1 MANTATAA
9 KAKMTQFFNSDSI
22 PADIVKGCIC
32 IFIVVFIVQMIR
44 MVYLAYE
51 QLKGGSPWL
60 IKDSLSG
67 KKSLQLVQKK
77 DSATG
82 EGQSIKSLQ
91 LKRSQNEIY
100 GAEFT
105 YTYWMFIN
113 DWSYKYGQWKHVFHK
128 GNMTSWPLRAPG
140 VWLHP
145 TRNAMRIYMNTY
157 SKIGDWVQIENIPVK
172 KWFHV
177 TIILKQRNLNVYIN
191 GDMVKSY
198 KLFGLP
204 KQNYGDVYIHRLSG
218 YDGYTS
224 RFKYF
229 NYAISY
235 SEIDK
240 LLKQGPS
247 PIGCTTNNEL
257 PPYLASSWWTNNYN
271 PTDFA
276 QT

>member
-1 MANTATAA
+1 MEAA
-9 KAKMTQFFNSDSI
+9 GKTKQAITGFFSGGGLLVDLVR
-22 PADIVKGCIC
+22 ACIWIFLF
-32 IFIVVFIVQMIR
+32 IFIIESVRSI
-44 MVYLAYE
+44 YLNY
-51 QLKGGSPWL
+51 KKMKDGSPWL

-67 KKSLQLVQKK
+67 KKSLQLIQKK
-77 DSATG
+77 TEEKGGDAI
-82 EGQSIKSLQ
+82 QQ
-91 LKRSQNEIY
+91 LTIKRSENEIY

-105 YTYWMFIN
+105 YTFWMYIN
-113 DWSYKYGQWKHVFHK
+113 DWSYKYNQWKHVFHK

-157 SKIGDWVQIENIPVK
+157 SKIGDWVQVENIPVK
-172 KWFHV
+172 KWFHTAIV
-177 TIILKQRNLNVYIN
+177 LKQRNLDVFIN

-204 KQNYGDVYIHRLSG
+204 KQNYGDLFIHRLSG
-218 YDGYTS
+218 YDGFTS
-224 RFKYF
+224 RLRYF

-235 SEIDK
+235 SELDK
-240 LLKQGPS
+240 LIKQGPS
-247 PIGCTTNNEL
+247 PIGCSASNDL

-276 QT
+276 DT